1 MLVEGQTVFCFLQK
15 TFSTILNNK
24 TIQIKSANTLK
35 KPFFQVTSSDDIQL
49 SPTLSIKLKTWVQSS
64 PFNTKQSI
72 NMLLTKVQRKI
83 NVNLKS
89 LHLLL
94 SDDIAHPSQSSSAL
108 HFLALG
114 CSPTFYGQTDKL
126 VCLSSHISSWRY
138 AVVKRF
144 LEKRRF
150 FKVWSATLHHTGGV
164 I

>member
-1 MLVEGQTVFCFLQK
+1 MFK
-15 TFSTILNNK
+15 
-24 TIQIKSANTLK
+24 
-35 KPFFQVTSSDDIQL
+35 
-49 SPTLSIKLKTWVQSS
+49 
-64 PFNTKQSI
+64 
-72 NMLLTKVQRKI
+72 RKN

-89 LHLLL
+89 QHLCL

-150 FKVWSATLHHTGGV
+150 FKVWSATLHHTQGESSKIILSIPYMDAFSEKWRSYRHTQQSSLSIQTRNTFSNESGSDDS
-164 I
+164 